1 VRAKGAKPLRG
12 LRCEGV
18 AGTRRDTHTRAG
30 FFQERHHLIIWIYGS
45 TYVRR
50 PKKVEKLI
58 QSPLA
63 PPHGLAPETDA
74 VQIQPKVDDA
84 GRWKNA
90 KASGNN

>member
-1 VRAKGAKPLRG
+1 MDL
-12 LRCEGV
+12 LMC
-18 AGTRRDTHTRAG
+18 D
-30 FFQERHHLIIWIYGS
+30 S
-45 TYVRR
+45 